1 MHKPA
6 PIQCFTSIGS
16 LDTKYN
22 APKVAAAAAA
32 NFREFFVFLLILNP
46 PLQILHRQ
54 DSVDY
59 LDCSIRCDYHCHD
72 DHCVSRVLHA
82 VHICELVQLVV
93 GNIFS
98 CVCSHCLTFTWRLF
112 SRFGDVVG
120 FEPTT
125 CVQPANYIRNPSE
138 PLRYTSLYLGLTDEP
153 LHQPLI
159 KTALRHHY
167 QFLRTG

>member
-22 APKVAAAAAA
+22 APKIATAAAA

-46 PLQILHRQ
+46 PLQILHCQ

-59 LDCSIRCDYHCHD
+59 SDCSIRCDYRCHD
-72 DHCVSRVLHA
+72 DHCVSRVLHV

-112 SRFGDVVG
+112 SRFGSDVR
-120 FEPTT
+120 F
-125 CVQPANYIRNPSE
+125 
-138 PLRYTSLYLGLTDEP
+138 GLT
-153 LHQPLI
+153 LI
-159 KTALRHHY
+159 PYCKSPCAEALLGVDTCLVTCTVGAH
-167 QFLRTG
+167 